1 MPGFRLSAKYIFLTF
16 PQSAGIPHDVLHGRL
31 VSTANVHTVYS
42 CREDHDDEHAG
53 EHHHALIRGENKFN
67 IRNERHFDIEYN
79 GVTYHPSI
87 EAVRNL
93 EASNVYIGKDGR
105 TLGLPIIG
113 TKASKKNDYAR
124 ILQESQDAAS
134 FMANVREADPVGYV
148 HNLQRLEYFADTTF
162 RKPVSY
168 GSSYDRESFGNVPV
182 ACDRWVNE
190 ELFNGRERPKAL
202 VIIGE
207 PGWGKT
213 KWAQSLG
220 VPFNYWMRY
229 ITGRRT
235 MGARYA
241 ILDDFDEIKRSEFK
255 GFWGSQEVI
264 GVKVSNGVSGH
275 KQWEWGIPS
284 IWLFNECPEY
294 LNDVNSYEYKRSIVV
309 TLQGPMF

>member
-1 MPGFRLSAKYIFLTF
+1 MAGFRLSAKYVFLTF
-16 PQSAGIPHDVLHGRL
+16 PQSGALPHDALHQRL
-31 VSTANVHTVYS
+31 KLIANVDKVYS
-42 CREDHDDEHAG
+42 CREQHAEDG
-53 EHHHALIRGENKFN
+53 EHHHAIISGQRKFN
-67 IRNERHFDIEYN
+67 IRNERYFDIEY
-79 GVTYHPSI
+79 GDRTFHPSI

-93 EASNVYIGKDGR
+93 EQSNVYIGKDGV
-105 TLGLPIIG
+105 TLGDPILG
-113 TKASKKNDYAR
+113 ARPGRKDDYRR
-124 ILQESQDAAS
+124 ILQEAEDGAGFLEGIKQI
-134 FMANVREADPVGYV
+134 DPVNYV
-148 HNLQRLEYFADTTF
+148 LNHQRLEYFADTKF
-162 RKPVSY
+162 RKPISY
-168 GSSYDRESFGNVPV
+168 GSFYERESFTRVPGE
-182 ACDRWVNE
+182 CDRWVRE

-229 ITGRRT
+229 ITGRKT

-255 GFWGSQEVI
+255 GFWGAQEVI

-309 TLQGPMF
+309 TLQTPMF